1 MISISSDGT
10 IKVSWAQNGIRNQ
23 KKFKSME
30 KAEEYMGIVEEIQ
43 NSIKLCEELD
53 KFNKNFEYDPKIVD
67 LKIDKIYKEISQLK
81 ESITIKEKLQ
91 KKFGKTVKKLSEQP
105 RNVVDKDTFL
115 KEIKFLKQ
123 DIERL
128 DRFFKEHALL
138 SLQVSMKETL
148 KEMKMYFKRQREIV
162 KDIEGLFKQL
172 EKDVL
177 QKFSS
182 ITTKDRILSIK
193 EVAKYLG
200 VSYSGV
206 QTMMF
211 VKKLPY
217 FRVGNRYK
225 VKENE
230 LTRWI
235 ARNKGVK
242 F

>member
-1 MISISSDGT
+1 
-10 IKVSWAQNGIRNQ
+10 
-23 KKFKSME
+23 ME